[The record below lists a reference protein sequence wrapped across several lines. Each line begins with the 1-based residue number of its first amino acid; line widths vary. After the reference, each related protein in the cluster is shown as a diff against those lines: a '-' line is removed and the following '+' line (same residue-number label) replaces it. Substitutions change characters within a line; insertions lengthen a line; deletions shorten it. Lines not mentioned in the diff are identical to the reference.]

1 MNRRIAFYAPM
12 KSPDHPNPSGDRR
25 TARLILKALD
35 RGGWDAFLASKLR
48 AHQRDGNAAGQ
59 DYLFVEAER
68 LKDLLIREHEANP
81 PALWFTYHCY
91 YKAPDL
97 IGPDVAKALGIPY
110 VVAEGY
116 RAKKRLTGNYARFA
130 EAAESALDYA
140 DVIFNL
146 TERGRIALEKY
157 QTKDQKLVQ
166 LKPFTA
172 LGDEPAAKDPTGP
185 LKLLTVAMMR
195 DGDKSTSYGVFA
207 EALKAVPGDWT
218 LDVIG
223 DGTAR
228 AKIERMFAPFG
239 DRVNF
244 RGLIHSR
251 DEMRAAYEAADLF
264 VWPGVNEAFGM
275 VYLEAQAAGTPCIAQ
290 NRDGVREVIGPMG
303 RLTHPDEPAA
313 LGAAIK
319 YISADR
325 AKLATLGV
333 QAREYVK
340 ASHGVNA
347 ASATLTKALE
357 DLL

>member
-35 RGGWDAFLASKLR
+35 RGGWDTFLASKLR
-48 AHQRDGNAAGQ
+48 AHQRDGNPVAQ

-110 VVAEGY
+110 VIAEGY

-130 EAAESALDYA
+130 AVAEDALDRA

-146 TERGRIALEKY
+146 TERGRGALERD
-157 QTKDQKLVQ
+157 QTEHQKLIQ
-166 LKPFTA
+166 LNPFTA
-172 LGDEPAAKDPTGP
+172 LGDEPAAKNPTGP

-195 DGDKSTSYGVFA
+195 EGDKTTSYTVLA
-207 EALKAVPGDWT
+207 QALKSVPGDWR

-223 DGTAR
+223 DGVAR
-228 AKIERMFAPFG
+228 ERVQRLFAPFG

-244 RGLIHSR
+244 CGLIHDR

-275 VYLEAQAAGTPCIAQ
+275 VFLEAQAAGTPCIAQ

-325 AKLATLGV
+325 AKLATLGAD
-333 QAREYVK
+333 ARAYVK
-340 ASHGVNA
+340 AKHGVNA

-357 DLL
+357 ELL